1 MNETM
6 MLGLR
11 LVREGVAGEAFEC
24 RFGVSMEQKYGPRLR
39 RLAAQGLVE
48 WPSERAR
55 LTRTGRLLGNVV
67 FREFV

>member
-11 LVREGVAGEAFEC
+11 LVREGVANETFER
-24 RFGVSMEQKYGPRLR
+24 RFGVSLDQEYGAILK

-48 WPSERAR
+48 WIGARAR
-55 LTRTGRLLGNVV
+55 LTRAGRLLGNVV